1 MESIFAIDDQSKYS
15 ITVHKVELEDVPDNF
30 ITKTDLEEL
39 VGDQVYDGGWLRGGE
54 SQTYKLNAVIESDIA
69 RYKAEM
75 ITSGKKSVIID
86 EDLVNLFTQDSNRHA
101 TAYIQTYD
109 NTLRFSK
116 GKIHIKPV
124 IDPVKRKQ
132 SLKPNRSMA
141 TALAYMAGDVLTR
154 KHGFAFKLGYAS
166 NSPREAIELIK
177 KVLTWD
183 EISTRRNYHGF
194 STEQLKEVWDNPEIF
209 AAKTTK

>member
-1 MESIFAIDDQSKYS
+1 MESIFAIDEQSKYS

-39 VGDQVYDGGWLRGGE
+39 VGDNVYDGGCRANDE
-54 SQTYKLNAVIESDIA
+54 QTYKLNAVIESDIA

-75 ITSGKKSVIID
+75 IKTGTKSIFID

-124 IDPVKRKQ
+124 IDPAKRKQ

-141 TALAYMAGDVLTR
+141 TALAYMAGDALTR
-154 KHGFAFKLGYAS
+154 KHGFVFKLGYAA
-166 NSPREAIELIK
+166 NSPKEAIEIIK

-183 EISTRRNYHGF
+183 EISTHRNYHNF
-194 STEQLKEVWDNPEIF
+194 STEQLKQVWDNPEIF